1 MSREREGKT
10 ESCLQERI
18 AQGKEVRNKADYPTF
33 NDVES
38 DWDSD
43 KEKKKV
49 RREREKTR
57 KKEGEEEGKAGR
69 GKHEGEK
76 KGRLAKI
83 KASAL

>member
-1 MSREREGKT
+1 MRERERGR
-10 ESCLQERI
+10 EREFWLQERI

-49 RREREKTR
+49 RVRGDREKTR
-57 KKEGEEEGKAGR
+57 RKEGEVEGKEA
-69 GKHEGEK
+69 
-76 KGRLAKI
+76 
-83 KASAL
+83 